1 MNTKLPLPVHESYKK
16 HRREVVWQIILPMV
30 VTVILCIAA
39 VVLVNV
45 ATFRDNGDVAR
56 WAAVSTMWIVIPIMI
71 GMVIFLVLLG
81 GLIYL
86 MAQLLNIAP
95 TYTGEAQY
103 YVNIGVGYIKRATEA
118 MVKPVIGLNG
128 ILAGIT
134 AFFEKIKP

>member
-1 MNTKLPLPVHESYKK
+1 MI
-16 HRREVVWQIILPMV
+16 WQIILPMV
-30 VTVILCIAA
+30 LTTILCIAA
-39 VVLVNV
+39 VVLVNI

-56 WAAVSTMWIVIPIMI
+56 WAAISTMWIVIPIMI

-95 TYTGEAQY
+95 IYTDEAQD
-103 YVNIGVGYIKRATEA
+103 YVNIGVGYIKRAMEA